1 MSKKDGF
8 RWGFQWGKV
17 GSGIVMVL
25 IGGGISA
32 ALWFG
37 GSRVNVWAAG
47 TAIVGVFTI
56 ISGLIGEEGVW

>member
-1 MSKKDGF
+1 MGV

-17 GSGIVMVL
+17 GAGATMLL

-37 GSRVNVWAAG
+37 DHIVSGWAVIA
-47 TAIVGVFTI
+47 AVVGFFTMI
-56 ISGLIGEEGVW
+56 NGLMGEEGIW